1 METNNMTVDEIEKR
15 LIDIITDTDFF
26 SLTLDKSNIGPE
38 TSIIRDL
45 SLDSIQ
51 LLEYLVAI
59 ENNMNMNLDYQDLS
73 IEVFD
78 SFSSLA
84 EYFYKKL
91 KKMSG
96 ET

>member
-1 METNNMTVDEIEKR
+1 METNKMNVDEIEKR

-26 SLTLDKSNIGPE
+26 SLTLDKGKIGPG
-38 TSIIRDL
+38 TSIIKDL

-59 ENNMNMNLDYQDLS
+59 ENNMNLNLDYQDLS
-73 IEVFD
+73 VEVFE

-84 EYFYKKL
+84 GYFHKKL
-91 KKMSG
+91 NVKSG
-96 ET
+96 EA